1 MKKRWTLLVLTLLA
15 CPPLR
20 AADEVKIEPDVI
32 YGRKDGMALTLDVLR
47 PAKPN
52 GAGVV
57 FLVSGGWYSGWADPK
72 GGVAT
77 GKPYLDKGYTLFIV
91 RHGSAPRYAVPDA
104 VADVRRAIRFI
115 RLKAKGYGV
124 DPERLGVWGGSAG
137 GHLSLM
143 LGTTGDDGDKKSKDE
158 VLRQPSRV
166 AAVAALYPPSDL
178 RGWTTDPPA
187 EIKKHAGLKPPLTF
201 DAKLEPEVS
210 PVLKAT
216 EKSAPSIIIHGD
228 KDELVPIDHGKK
240 MITALEK
247 VKVPCEL
254 VTVVGAAH
262 GYSPQQN
269 KEIVLPAMLRWF
281 DKYLADKKAP

>member
-1 MKKRWTLLVLTLLA
+1 MFRLRVLLLVVPFLTPA
-15 CPPLR
+15 SR

-32 YGRKDGMALTLDVLR
+32 YGRKDGMVLTMDVLR
-47 PAKPN
+47 PATPN
-52 GAGVV
+52 GAGI
-57 FLVSGGWYSGWADPK
+57 LWMQSGGWYSNWTDPK
-72 GGVAT
+72 GWLVA
-77 GKPYLDKGYTLFIV
+77 GKQYLDKGYTMFIV

-104 VADVRRAIRFI
+104 VADVRRAVRFI

-124 DPERLGVWGGSAG
+124 DPERLGVMGGSAG

-143 LGTTGDDGDKKSKDE
+143 LGTTGDDGDPKAKDV

-166 AAVAALYPPSDL
+166 AAVVALFPPTDL
-178 RGWTTDPPA
+178 RGFTTDPPA
-187 EIKKHAGLKPPLTF
+187 EIKKHPGLKPPLTF
-201 DAKLEPEVS
+201 DAKLEPDVS

-228 KDELVPIDHGKK
+228 KDTLVPIDHGKK

-254 VTVVGAAH
+254 VTVVGAGH
-262 GYSPQQN
+262 GYTPQQN

-281 DKYLADKKAP
+281 DKYLAEKTAP